1 MATHKMVL
9 SALSILLTVTL
20 AIPPGAGAQAGQQAG
35 KFTALVP
42 LVNVHRGAEQLSATN
57 HMPIL
62 WGDAVNTGRLAR
74 ARVTLDDGSI
84 LNVGSESILNV
95 IKHDTS
101 TQQTELE
108 LTYGRV
114 RASAVKLTKPGAS
127 FKVRT
132 PTGVAGVVG
141 TDFFLVFENFISRL
155 VVFEGSVQFCNLA
168 GVCVT
173 VAAGLTSAIRGN
185 NPPDQPVTATT
196 MDVTD
201 ATNSTTP
208 SGAGGGAAGA
218 AGAGVSGAG
227 IAAHGALLAATLA
240 VVTVVP
246 AALVRGLSTTPI
258 CHCQR
263 IVTPPPIKGLPGA
276 AIPNSRLRP

>member
-1 MATHKMVL
+1 MVRNCVL
-9 SALSILLTVTL
+9 FALSILLTATL
-20 AIPPGAGAQAGQQAG
+20 AIPPSASAQANQQAG

-42 LVNVHRGAEQLSATN
+42 LVNVHRGTEQLSATN
-57 HMPIL
+57 HMLVL

-74 ARVTLDDGSI
+74 ARVTLDDGSV

-95 IKHDTS
+95 VKHDAGA
-101 TQQTELE
+101 QQTELE

-141 TDFFLVFENFISRL
+141 TDFFLVFENFITRL
-155 VVFEGSVQFCNLA
+155 VVLEGSVNFCNLA
-168 GVCVT
+168 GQCVT
-173 VAAGLTSAIRGN
+173 VAAGNMSAVRGN
-185 NPPDQPVTATT
+185 NPPDQPVTAPTA
-196 MDVTD
+196 DVTD
-201 ATNSTTP
+201 ATTSTTP

-218 AGAGVSGAG
+218 AGVGGAG

-240 VVTVVP
+240 IATALP
-246 AALVRGLSTTPI
+246 AALVRGLSTTPM
-258 CHCQR
+258 CHCQK
-263 IVTPPPIKGLPGA
+263 IITPPPTSRGLPSPP
-276 AIPNSRLRP
+276 IPTSRQRP